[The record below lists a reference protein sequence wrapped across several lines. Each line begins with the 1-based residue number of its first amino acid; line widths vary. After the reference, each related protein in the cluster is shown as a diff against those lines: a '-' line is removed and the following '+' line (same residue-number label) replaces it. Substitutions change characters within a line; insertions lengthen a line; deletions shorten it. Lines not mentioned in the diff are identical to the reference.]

1 MGLQL
6 EPWAAT
12 TAAAMAAED
21 TVTFPVVVDTVTCGI
36 FSETALGPKTA
47 KRISSMTSLGTLLDL
62 RKFKYL

>member
-12 TAAAMAAED
+12 TAAAIAAED
-21 TVTFPVVVDTVTCGI
+21 TVTFPVVVDTVTCG

-47 KRISSMTSLGTLLDL
+47 RRISSMTSLGTLFDL